1 MSQTAVLI
9 VPGSI
14 ATLTGGYEYDRRI
27 VDGLRTLG
35 WSVDV
40 RELDASF
47 PWPTPDALRHTD
59 RVLAEIP
66 DGTIVLIDGLAFGAM
81 PQQAK
86 RESARLTIVPVIHSL
101 LAADVGLDRS
111 AATVLEASERRA
123 LAAAS
128 LVVVAGT
135 ALIDP
140 LARYGIARDRI
151 RVVEPGTDPAPL
163 ARGSG
168 QPDMCHMVCV
178 ATLNPGKGHDVLFRA
193 LAMLPMRNWR
203 LTCAG
208 SATRHPETA
217 ERLRSI
223 VESTGLADRVVL
235 AGELNASAV
244 ADLYDRADLFVLPTL
259 TETHPLSVVE
269 ALARGLPV
277 VSTTAG
283 AIPELV
289 RDGAGLLVAPGD
301 ANALAEALAMVLR
314 DPTLRERLAT
324 GARDVR
330 QRLPT
335 WHVAAVNMAVAL
347 ERVG

>member
-1 MSQTAVLI
+1 MPTAAFI

-14 ATLTGGYEYDRRI
+14 ATRTGGYEYDRRI

-40 RELDASF
+40 RELETSF
-47 PWPTPDALRHTD
+47 PWPTPAALQHTD
-59 RVLAEIP
+59 RVLADIP

-81 PQQAK
+81 PQQAE
-86 RESARLTIVPVIHSL
+86 RESARLTIVPVVHSL
-101 LAADVGLDRS
+101 LASDIGLDRS
-111 AATVLEASERRA
+111 SAAALESSERRA

-128 LVVVAGT
+128 LVVVAGA

-140 LARYGIARDRI
+140 LAGYGIAPNRI

-168 QPDMCHMVCV
+168 QPDTCHMVCV
-178 ATLNPGKGHDVLFRA
+178 ATLNPGKGHEVLFRA
-193 LAMLPMRNWR
+193 LATLPMRNWR

-208 SATRHPETA
+208 STTRYPATA

-223 VESTGLADRVVL
+223 VDSTGLANRVVL
-235 AGELNASAV
+235 AGELDASAV
-244 ADLYDRADLFVLPTL
+244 SDLYDRADLFVLPTL
-259 TETHPLSVVE
+259 TETHPLSVID

-277 VSTTAG
+277 VSTTTG
-283 AIPELV
+283 AIPDLV
-289 RDGAGLLVAPGD
+289 GDAAGLLVTPGD
-301 ANALAEALAMVLR
+301 ADGLAEALAMVMG
-314 DPTLRERLAT
+314 DPKLRERLAA

-335 WHVAAVNMAVAL
+335 WHAAAANMAAVL
-347 ERVG
+347 ESVR